1 MVCTGPINY
10 VGMAAVQTDIENFKT
25 ALQDAQPQE
34 AFIPAASPGILA
46 QGGRIRNEY
55 YPTTDGFLEALA
67 QAMRQEYQ
75 ASVQGKSG
83 RARSRGDRHLDEA
96 DIILPRVSADFLAS
110 DSCYEV
116 EMQRAP
122 VRHKSGH
129 ACVIPIIVRSVD
141 RSGAP
146 FAALQALPK
155 DAKAV
160 ASWKNTDEAW
170 TDVARGIRHAADK
183 LRKHRLPS

>member
-10 VGMAAVQTDIENFKT
+10 VGMAAVQTDIENVNT
-25 ALQDAQPQE
+25 ALQNVQPQE

-83 RARSRGDRHLDEA
+83 RARSTGTLTRR
-96 DIILPRVSADFLAS
+96 ILSFLGSALTFWPPTIAMRLR
-110 DSCYEV
+110 CNV
-116 EMQRAP
+116 P
-122 VRHKSGH
+122 W
-129 ACVIPIIVRSVD
+129 CVI
-141 RSGAP
+141 
-146 FAALQALPK
+146 
-155 DAKAV
+155 
-160 ASWKNTDEAW
+160 N
-170 TDVARGIRHAADK
+170 RGMPA
-183 LRKHRLPS
+183 